1 MGKSTTYDGKRPSAG
16 AWRQCSSKPSQPS
29 LERLPGRDAQAVCR
43 VYSRSHWPRGR
54 ENKSSDSGK
63 NQPGRTAPPPVFP
76 CAPALFS
83 LRGYGSRYAS
93 YSRSH
98 WPRGRENKSSDSG
111 KNQPGRTAPPPVFP
125 CAPALFS
132 LRGYGS
138 RYASYSR
145 SGWAHGRAAFAA
157 PQVKPSPTARVLGF
171 YLRSAPS
178 VPMRLPPRYAM
189 NWDGRPARWTGAAP
203 ALAASCKTPSGDS
216 WAPAVQSR
224 PYPAS

>member
-43 VYSRSHWPRGR
+43 V
-54 ENKSSDSGK
+54 
-63 NQPGRTAPPPVFP
+63 
-76 CAPALFS
+76 
-83 LRGYGSRYAS
+83 

>member
-1 MGKSTTYDGKRPSAG
+1 MCPAAEGAG
-16 AWRQCSSKPSQPS
+16 QGGLTRKYFVYWGQINNIWRKKARRWGMAAMFKQAQPA
-29 LERLPGRDAQAVCR
+29 LPGKTAWTGRPGSFR
-43 VYSRSHWPRGR
+43 V
-54 ENKSSDSGK
+54 
-63 NQPGRTAPPPVFP
+63 
-76 CAPALFS
+76 
-83 LRGYGSRYAS
+83 

-157 PQVKPSPTARVLGF
+157 PQVKPSPTARALGF

-224 PYPAS
+224 PCPAS